1 MENRRDVG
9 RDGRPEAI
17 DTDMDRER
25 GTVKAAPGAK
35 KTAAARQRTIETP
48 EPAAESADQ
57 HGVRSV
63 HRALDIL
70 NLLTSQRPTV
80 TIREIVE
87 ATGLPK
93 TTVIRLA
100 STLEQSGLLWA
111 TTGGYMAGPGLWRWA
126 HLAQR
131 SWELPP
137 ETQRAMRE
145 LAARQRETVNVYVAR
160 DIFRVCIAQQEGPQP
175 LRHVVHVGDE
185 LPLWAGA
192 TAKVLL
198 RDANTALLERVARSS
213 PYGLGHVK
221 RLREWVDEAAV
232 QGFATSHGEREEGLS
247 AVAAPI
253 VGRSGSVVA
262 ALSLSGPTVRFTE
275 PRVAEFAADVKR
287 MAHQLSEW
295 GFDHPLGTSL

>member
-1 MENRRDVG
+1 M
-9 RDGRPEAI
+9 
-17 DTDMDRER
+17 
-25 GTVKAAPGAK
+25 KAASGPRKSAE
-35 KTAAARQRTIETP
+35 TRQKPSRTLEQTP
-48 EPAAESADQ
+48 QPAADGADQ

-63 HRALDIL
+63 NRALDIL
-70 NLLTSQRPTV
+70 TLLTADRPAV

-93 TTVIRLA
+93 TTVVRLV

-137 ETQRAMRE
+137 ETQRAMRD
-145 LAARQRETVNVYVAR
+145 LAAGQRETVNVYVPR
-160 DIFRVCIAQQEGPQP
+160 DIFRVCVAQQESPQP

-185 LPLWAGA
+185 LPMWAGA

-198 RDANTALLERVARSS
+198 RDASAALLERVARSS
-213 PYGLGHVK
+213 PYGPGHVK
-221 RLREWVDEAAV
+221 QLREWINEAAV
-232 QGFATSHGEREEGLS
+232 RGFATSHGEREEGLS

-275 PRVAEFAADVKR
+275 SRVAEFAAEVKR
-287 MAHQLSEW
+287 KAQQLSER